1 MQKNHKKIAIVDY
14 GCGNILS
21 LSRAIEKLG
30 YNSELTKEQ
39 TKILNSDL
47 LILPGVGAFE
57 NAMKLLKSNNLIHTL
72 NEYVKIKKKPLLG
85 ICLGMQMLLSKS

>member
-47 LILPGVGAFE
+47 LILPVNTRSG
-57 NAMKLLKSNNLIHTL
+57 
-72 NEYVKIKKKPLLG
+72 
-85 ICLGMQMLLSKS
+85 